1 MGTQQNAAEK
11 VFTSLCR
18 VIYTGGQG
26 SRRSLDQWSYNL
38 QWQVGG
44 KDQASG
50 FRSCVSEGGGEH
62 RPVVI
67 RPAVVEDGVET
78 RPVML
83 RTVVAGGQGRD
94 QISGAETCRGR
105 G

>member
-1 MGTQQNAAEK
+1 M
-11 VFTSLCR
+11 
-18 VIYTGGQG
+18 
-26 SRRSLDQWSYNL
+26 
-38 QWQVGG
+38 
-44 KDQASG
+44 
-50 FRSCVSEGGGEH
+50 SEGGGEH